1 MSWLGIALVVI
12 GVFIAIKVV
21 GVVVRIGML
30 LLIVAGLYL
39 AFGPML
45 GH

>member
-1 MSWLGIALVVI
+1 VSWLGIALVVI

-30 LLIVAGLYL
+30 LLVVAGLYL

>member
-1 MSWLGIALVVI
+1 MTWVGIALAII
-12 GVFIAIKVV
+12 GIIVAIKVV
-21 GVVVRIGML
+21 GVVVRIGVL

-39 AFGPML
+39 AFGPMF

>member
-30 LLIVAGLYL
+30 LLVVAGLYL